1 MNMKIRP
8 YIFICI
14 ITAFALSSCYS
25 YKSMRLLQDNV
36 AIPKYETSN
45 YKDYK
50 IQINDELIYRLITTD
65 ENMSKLLSSGT
76 STSSQNM
83 LSYRV
88 YTDGT
93 VDLPFVSHIPVAGL
107 TLNEASKVIQ
117 ARFKEIIPD
126 AIVKLSLSNKTFT
139 VIGDAG
145 SGVFPIYK
153 EKLTIFQAISMFGD
167 FNESSDRRHIRIV
180 RDTEKGTQILEFD
193 IRPKSIIDSK
203 YYYVYPNDII
213 YIKQDSSSFYKVSN
227 FGSLIGII
235 SFSLSILFNVL
246 SYTK

>member
-1 MNMKIRP
+1 
-8 YIFICI
+8 
-14 ITAFALSSCYS
+14 
-25 YKSMRLLQDNV
+25 MRLLQDNL

-76 STSSQNM
+76 SSSSQNM

-117 ARFKEIIPD
+117 TRFKEIIPD

-167 FNESSDRRHIRIV
+167 FNESSDRRHIRII

>member
-1 MNMKIRP
+1 
-8 YIFICI
+8 
-14 ITAFALSSCYS
+14 
-25 YKSMRLLQDNV
+25 MRLLQDNV

-88 YTDGT
+88 YTDGS

-167 FNESSDRRHIRIV
+167 FNESSDRRHIRII

>member
-1 MNMKIRP
+1 
-8 YIFICI
+8 
-14 ITAFALSSCYS
+14 
-25 YKSMRLLQDNV
+25 MRLLQDNV